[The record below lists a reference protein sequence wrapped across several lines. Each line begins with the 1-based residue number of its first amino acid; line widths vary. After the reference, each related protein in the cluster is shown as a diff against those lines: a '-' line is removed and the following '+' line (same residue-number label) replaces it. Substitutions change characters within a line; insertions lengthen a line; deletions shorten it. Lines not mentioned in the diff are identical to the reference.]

1 MKTLFSG
8 GLMFDG
14 EAPPVSGLDVLV
26 ENGRIA
32 AVQPA
37 DNFAGFDGRRI
48 DIAGMT
54 LMPGLIDCHV
64 HLTFGAEQQQRLVAT
79 FLQSS
84 PSELALRALEN
95 AQATLRGGITSA
107 RDCGDRDYNALTVRD
122 AIAAGRHLGPSLRCA
137 GRVVCMTGG
146 QGAWANGREVDTP
159 DETVEA
165 VHESVEAGVDL
176 IKFTA
181 TGACTE
187 PAADPSLEELSP
199 EALAAGVGAAS
210 ALGRRTACHAQGTL
224 GLGNAVRAGITSI
237 EHGFTMT
244 DETIAKM
251 LERGTYLVPTL
262 TRFATF
268 LADEETPPDMVEKVG
283 HWSDQHRQAVIDFH
297 RAGGL
302 VAMGTDAGAPLN
314 LHGENCQD
322 LRYLVEI
329 GIHPL
334 DALRIG
340 TSRGAD
346 LLGFD
351 DRGRVREG
359 YWADLLIVYGDPS
372 QDIEAAAD
380 RDRHAYVFKNG
391 FDALATLGPPKSGAA
406 YPRFD
411 PETMEVASDSSR

>member
-1 MKTLFSG
+1 MRTLFSG
-8 GLMFDG
+8 GLVFDG
-14 EAPPVSGLDVLV
+14 EAPPIAGQDVLV
-26 ENGRIA
+26 ERGRIA
-32 AVQPA
+32 AVRPA
-37 DNFAGFDGRRI
+37 EDFSSFDGRRI

-64 HLTFGAEQQQRLVAT
+64 HLTFGAEEQQTLVAT
-79 FLQSS
+79 FLQSA

-95 AQATLRGGITSA
+95 AQATLRGGITSV
-107 RDCGDRDYNALTVRD
+107 RDCGDRDYNALIVRD
-122 AIAAGRHLGPSLRCA
+122 ALAAGRHLGPSLRCA

-146 QGAWANGREVDTP
+146 QGAWANGRQVDTP

-165 VHESVEAGVDL
+165 VRENVESGVDL

-181 TGACTE
+181 TGACTD
-187 PAADPSLEELSP
+187 PAGDPGLAELSA
-199 EALAAGVGAAS
+199 EALAAGVGAAR
-210 ALGRRTACHAQGTL
+210 AFELRTACHAQGTL

-244 DETIAKM
+244 DETIAEM

-268 LADEETPPDMVEKVG
+268 LADTDTPPDMAEKVG
-283 HWSDQHRQAVIDFH
+283 RWSDQHRKAVLEFH

-302 VAMGTDAGAPLN
+302 VAMGTDAGAPMN

-322 LRYLVEI
+322 LRYLVET
-329 GIHPL
+329 GIDPL

-346 LLGFD
+346 LLGFE

-359 YWADLLIVYGDPS
+359 YWADLLIVRGDPTE
-372 QDIEAAAD
+372 DIEAAAD
-380 RDRHAYVFKNG
+380 RERHAYVFKNG

-406 YPRFD
+406 YPRFN
-411 PETMEVASDSSR
+411 PEQMEVAGDKR